1 MKDGLR
7 LNLPSAPAGPA
18 PPPGPARP
26 SGLQR
31 GPSAPSR
38 GALAVPIHR
47 AAPAVRVLRP
57 LRWGRIC
64 CHFAGS
70 RWRWKGRALV
80 LASSVSDAR
89 LAPVPFPPGLR
100 LLRSALQCFS
110 PGARSA
116 VLFPLGQDS
125 SGRRGRGRLQGPSAS
140 PPPPCSPVPGFGP
153 RCVPAGS
160 LGRQAA
166 WGRAFRRELD
176 LGEQGGG
183 RGSLAAPGGLP
194 PAAQKAPLPGLRAV
208 PGAAV
213 HVVSWGAAAA
223 AAWVG
228 VLVVTGSTSSGG
240 APVGPGVGVPPAA
253 DEGDGEAVST
263 RLWAFAAVGV
273 QVGPLGRTFLAWAL
287 PGAGPGRGWGRSLER
302 LLVSPRPRPSPALS
316 CPGRGRRG
324 GPWAPHVP
332 APGQRRLQASG
343 ALVPR
348 LQSPPPTSAPVL
360 VQAGRVEALCTSAS
374 EVRSQHEAGEACGVG
389 DPGCGPSGA
398 GPRPW
403 LSRRAWCTA
412 GRLASSGT
420 RA

>member
-1 MKDGLR
+1 M
-7 LNLPSAPAGPA
+7 
-18 PPPGPARP
+18 
-26 SGLQR
+26 
-31 GPSAPSR
+31 
-38 GALAVPIHR
+38 
-47 AAPAVRVLRP
+47 
-57 LRWGRIC
+57 
-64 CHFAGS
+64 
-70 RWRWKGRALV
+70 
-80 LASSVSDAR
+80 ASSVSDAR

-302 LLVSPRPRPSPALS
+302 LLVSPRPRPSPAGS
-316 CPGRGRRG
+316 
-324 GPWAPHVP
+324 
-332 APGQRRLQASG
+332 
-343 ALVPR
+343 
-348 LQSPPPTSAPVL
+348 
-360 VQAGRVEALCTSAS
+360 
-374 EVRSQHEAGEACGVG
+374 
-389 DPGCGPSGA
+389 
-398 GPRPW
+398 PRP
-403 LSRRAWCTA
+403 
-412 GRLASSGT
+412 
-420 RA
+420 